1 MFLLDGARETL
12 TKQATRAAYGW
23 GRPKDWPA
31 AINLLG
37 EAARAGEPDAER
49 QLALVTQMDLEAL
62 LKPPKVEPQSNLI
75 RVGLCRGFAP
85 PGFSEWLIE
94 KAAPRLVAAAV
105 HGDADERTRTARD
118 AAFGPRQRDLV
129 LAVLQER
136 AERLTQVPIDY
147 HEPPNVISY
156 EAGQEFKLHVDFIDP
171 DVPAFRAELAQLGQ
185 RTATFVTYL
194 NEDFDGAETHFP
206 QVELKLRGRTGDA
219 ILFLNVLPNGEPDR
233 GTVHFAPA
241 PTRGRKWVLSQWI
254 RSQPFPFRPEDLV

>member
-1 MFLLDGARETL
+1 VDGSRETL
-12 TKQATRAAYGW
+12 TKQAVRAAYGW
-23 GRPKDWPA
+23 GRPKNWPT
-31 AINLLG
+31 AIELLG
-37 EAARAGEPDAER
+37 QAARVGEPDAER
-49 QLALVTQMDLEAL
+49 QLRLVTQMGLDAL
-62 LKPPKVEPQSNLI
+62 LSPPKVEPQSNLI

-85 PGFSEWLIE
+85 PGFSEWLIDRA
-94 KAAPRLVAAAV
+94 KDRLVAASV
-105 HGDADERTRTARD
+105 HGEGIRTARD

-129 LAVLQER
+129 LGVLQER
-136 AERLTQVPIDY
+136 AARIMQVPIEY

-171 DVPAFRAELAQLGQ
+171 RVPEFQSELAHLGQ

-206 QVELKLRGRTGDA
+206 HVNLKLRGGVGDA
-219 ILFLNVLPNGEPDR
+219 VLFLNVLANGEPDH

-254 RSQPFPFRPEDLV
+254 RALPFPFRREDLA